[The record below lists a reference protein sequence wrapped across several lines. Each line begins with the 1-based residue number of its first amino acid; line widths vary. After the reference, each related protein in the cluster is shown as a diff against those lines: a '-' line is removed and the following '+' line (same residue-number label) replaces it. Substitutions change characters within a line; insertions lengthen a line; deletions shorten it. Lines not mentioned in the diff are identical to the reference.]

1 MLCVKPCKNIH
12 KVAVQP
18 AVVNGCS
25 MYTYMVMSMKPHKN
39 LNMKTLSVDIHKH
52 CMTGLCAGEFVLVLQ
67 RHLHKFQSLLLVC
80 IQNHGPVSGL
90 HHNPLQGFTL
100 VSM

>member
-1 MLCVKPCKNIH
+1 MWIYILLAVRPGSIINQHDTNIH
-12 KVAVQP
+12 
-18 AVVNGCS
+18 N
-25 MYTYMVMSMKPHKN
+25 
-39 LNMKTLSVDIHKH
+39 H
-52 CMTGLCAGEFVLVLQ
+52 CMTGLCAGEVVLVLQ